1 MILNSVEAWDKALDW
16 VWDLE
21 EDLELISVIAEDLA
35 WVGVEEEDSGNTQ
48 SNLIRYLEGCFQ
60 ANILERELLARGIY

>member
-1 MILNSVEAWDKALDW
+1 MT
-16 VWDLE
+16 
-21 EDLELISVIAEDLA
+21 EDLA
-35 WVGVEEEDSGNTQ
+35 WVGVEASEQAEVEEEDSSNTQ